1 MDRRLTVC
9 RQINSNTPAM
19 TSPLWQSHDLP
30 MLLSAEFAAPAA
42 TDWRNDFA
50 PELSYGRHASPP
62 RHDARTAAVA
72 IVFCWDGREWSLPL
86 TVRNANLTRHAGQV
100 SLPGGLLEP
109 GESACEG
116 ACRELTEELGQ
127 CPPLQWIGELSPLFV
142 FASNALV
149 TPCIAVADCW
159 PDWTPQPTE
168 VDRVLKLEL
177 RNLLAARHAEPL
189 LVQRG
194 PFRFRAPQ
202 LIVED
207 QSTWGA
213 TAVMLGELR
222 NRLLR
227 MATP

>member
-1 MDRRLTVC
+1 M
-9 RQINSNTPAM
+9 NP
-19 TSPLWQSHDLP
+19 PLWESRDLP
-30 MLLSAEFAAPAA
+30 AQLSAELA
-42 TDWRNDFA
+42 TPTESRWRNDFA
-50 PELSYGRHASPP
+50 PELSYGRHAGPA
-62 RHDARTAAVA
+62 RRDARAAAVA

-86 TVRNANLTRHAGQV
+86 TVRNPNLTRHAGQV

-109 GESACEG
+109 CESACDG

-149 TPCIAVADCW
+149 TPCIAVAPSW

-177 RNLLAARHAEPL
+177 RNLLAARLAEPL
-189 LVQRG
+189 TIERG

-202 LIVED
+202 LIVEG

-222 NRLLR
+222 RRLLR
-227 MATP
+227 IATT